1 MMLPAA
7 VTGLLGSCAASC
19 AAAARSAGDREH
31 PHRGDGGQLR
41 PSHAFPGGT
50 FIFINVLAIS
60 LTSCF
65 PFHPGRTK
73 IPDDTSRIV
82 QSHPRL
88 DTIEER
94 RLASE
99 REAEVSRSHHAGPAV
114 SRSHGNPAVSGNG
127 PLGAPRPLGRD
138 SAKESGGEDGSP
150 PPSNAKGLPLRIRP
164 ETAVTNPRNGSR
176 WESNGFDRGE
186 DADDL
191 EGAYRPAGRLPPL
204 GGVGAVGGHRGRR
217 GRAAATSAN
226 NNDGV
231 YDQPHRTVSVNIEP
245 PAAFRNDEA
254 RDTNRHEL
262 ARGDRRR
269 AAFKGDVFDAIKK
282 PVSEKDVADAICRR
296 ADEESGKTYF
306 IGSKVPSLEQKLVMF
321 AIALVLAIL
330 PPMHR

>member
-1 MMLPAA
+1 M
-7 VTGLLGSCAASC
+7 
-19 AAAARSAGDREH
+19 
-31 PHRGDGGQLR
+31 
-41 PSHAFPGGT
+41 
-50 FIFINVLAIS
+50 
-60 LTSCF
+60 
-65 PFHPGRTK
+65 HPGRTK

-99 REAEVSRSHHAGPAV
+99 REAEVSRPHHAGPAV

-164 ETAVTNPRNGSR
+164 ETAVTNPRNGR

-226 NNDGV
+226 NDDGV
-231 YDQPHRTVSVNIEP
+231 HDQPHRTVSVNIEP

-282 PVSEKDVADAICRR
+282 QVSEKDVAEAICRR

>member
-1 MMLPAA
+1 M
-7 VTGLLGSCAASC
+7 
-19 AAAARSAGDREH
+19 
-31 PHRGDGGQLR
+31 
-41 PSHAFPGGT
+41 
-50 FIFINVLAIS
+50 
-60 LTSCF
+60 
-65 PFHPGRTK
+65 
-73 IPDDTSRIV
+73 

-231 YDQPHRTVSVNIEP
+231 HDQPHRTVSVNIEP

-269 AAFKGDVFDAIKK
+269 AAFKGEVFEAIKK
-282 PVSEKDVADAICRR
+282 QVSEKVRLFLITA
-296 ADEESGKTYF
+296 
-306 IGSKVPSLEQKLVMF
+306 
-321 AIALVLAIL
+321 
-330 PPMHR
+330 